1 VFQPLPRVCPYH
13 HVQLAGK
20 QATVPL
26 NADVTA
32 SINEHAPWDGKD
44 AVIDAVEEI
53 DLSELDEL

>member
-1 VFQPLPRVCPYH
+1 MCPYH